1 HMDAQVPGHD
11 EAQLQAHNATQVQS
25 EGCPQMYDWLEEDLQ
40 AQEKRD
46 LQAVKRVGIRK
57 LFEGELA

>member
-1 HMDAQVPGHD
+1 MDAQVPGHD

-25 EGCPQMYDWLEEDLQ
+25 EGCPQMYDWLEEDLH

-46 LQAVKRVGIRK
+46 LQAVKRVGIHK